1 MINAADKHRTVLVRV
16 RTVVFHG
23 NFVVLA
29 GAFQNIKC
37 RIAFSQYIGRFR
49 KNDTIVRNI
58 FFVLQ
63 LFV

>member
-29 GAFQNIKC
+29 GAFQKIRKTKRMETKQILRNKTE
-37 RIAFSQYIGRFR
+37 R
-49 KNDTIVRNI
+49 KNQQERGMQNEWV
-58 FFVLQ
+58 
-63 LFV
+63 